1 MEHPPKVSSDKPLK
15 MAVCSRC
22 GTRYFVADP
31 RPGPYLGDMHIHDA
45 APPSSKGREVVPIN
59 CPACGHQQFA
69 EFYYGS

>member
-1 MEHPPKVSSDKPLK
+1 MKQSPNMSSDKPLK

-22 GTRYFVADP
+22 GTKYFVAEP
-31 RPGPYLGDMHIHDA
+31 GPGPYLGKMRIQDT
-45 APPSSKGREVVPIN
+45 APPGGKDREVVRIN